1 MMISTMKSRKI
12 TWMEQSCCNLCVGDV
27 YSTLL
32 SIVLTKLA
40 LHQENCDMKLKILL
54 SLTLMEKFLH
64 TIESNEDLEITFDE
78 YVTGVILIVT
88 I

>member
-1 MMISTMKSRKI
+1 M
-12 TWMEQSCCNLCVGDV
+12 
-27 YSTLL
+27 
-32 SIVLTKLA
+32 KLA

-78 YVTGVILIVT
+78 YVTGVIRIVT